1 MYTPKERVELLVS
14 MLGERLNEHG
24 HFFRISR
31 TRLSWRN
38 RDVSL
43 TLSPRG
49 SHYSTAECT
58 SRWLGVRVESNALRK
73 IHKRGAPIKG
83 GAYSGSPHS
92 LFVDDVRDDAIP
104 IEVELTDWWSIEE
117 SAKLLADRFDR
128 YWETRLVH
136 WIDHAR
142 TIEYL
147 SLDWKSRVSLSALL
161 MPQAPRVGTDEL
173 DALIHGLSPD
183 RCTHWFGLL
192 GELLLASGRD
202 DDLRRVSRLCEI
214 AVAAGNK
221 SAKRDSAHLAGLLSW
236 RESIDSM

>member
-24 HFFRISR
+24 HFFHISR

-58 SRWLGVRVESNALRK
+58 SRWLGVRVESNVLRK

-83 GAYSGSPHS
+83 GAYSGPPHS

-104 IEVELTDWWSIEE
+104 IEVELTDWWSIEA
-117 SAKLLADRFDR
+117 SAKLFADRFDR
-128 YWETRLVH
+128 YWETRLVR

-142 TIEYL
+142 TIE
-147 SLDWKSRVSLSALL
+147 
-161 MPQAPRVGTDEL
+161 
-173 DALIHGLSPD
+173 
-183 RCTHWFGLL
+183 FF
-192 GELLLASGRD
+192 
-202 DDLRRVSRLCEI
+202 
-214 AVAAGNK
+214 
-221 SAKRDSAHLAGLLSW
+221 
-236 RESIDSM
+236 